1 MTENNKIVEVIH
13 DVDIEAAR
21 EMNSIIRKAKK
32 KESKQML
39 AKTEPSEKDNKKRE
53 MKQLLKEVAEEIVE
67 EEAMAKKEMILNIV
81 NDVEKEEN
89 RKREERERLER
100 EEREEEERI
109 EREKREEEERI
120 QAIKEAEERL
130 EREKAELRRKE
141 LAGLDNEIK
150 LCPLRF
156 KQDQPCFS
164 NCALNVSN
172 TDEPYCL
179 VVMLASIIGEISGIR
194 TFD

>member
-1 MTENNKIVEVIH
+1 MPENNKIVEVIQ

-21 EMNSIIRKAKK
+21 EMNSIIQEAKK

-39 AKTEPSEKDNKKRE
+39 AKTEPSEEDNKKRE
-53 MKQLLKEVAEEIVE
+53 MKQLLKEVVE
-67 EEAMAKKEMILNIV
+67 EVIEDEAKAKKEMIQNIV
-81 NDVEKEEN
+81 NSVEEAEN
-89 RKREERERLER
+89 KKREEQERLKR

-120 QAIKEAEERL
+120 QALKEAEERQ
-130 EREKAELRRKE
+130 ERARREIRRKE
-141 LAGLDNEIK
+141 LAGLDDEIK

-156 KQDQPCFS
+156 RQNQPCFYG
-164 NCALNVSN
+164 CALNVSN

-179 VVMLASIIGEISGIR
+179 VVMLASMIGEISGNR
-194 TFD
+194 TFG